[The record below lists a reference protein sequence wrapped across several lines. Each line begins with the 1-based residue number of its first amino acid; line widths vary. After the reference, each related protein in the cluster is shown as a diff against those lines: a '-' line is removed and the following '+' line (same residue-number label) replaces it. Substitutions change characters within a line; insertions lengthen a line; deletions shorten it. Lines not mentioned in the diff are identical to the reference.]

1 MNIDVVWQWQGSTM
15 MNVEKWNLHCSAGR
29 CSLYHTVPP
38 YWSTILFH
46 HTGPSYWSIILVH
59 HTGPSYWSIILV
71 QHTIRIHK
79 VLSNSGWLDTSA
91 RFSSIDHPLYY
102 HAYKRRDCKYRKH
115 CYNSSKNVK
124 LVGYIVWYCIMT
136 NIQLYTDGY
145 TIVFL
150 TQY

>member
-1 MNIDVVWQWQGSTM
+1 MTGQHDDECRKMEYCTALQVGA
-15 MNVEKWNLHCSAGR
+15 HC
-29 CSLYHTVPP
+29 
-38 YWSTILFH
+38 TILFHHTGPPLVH

-71 QHTIRIHK
+71 QHTIK

-91 RFSSIDHPLYY
+91 RFSSIDHPSYY

-124 LVGYIVWYCIMT
+124 LVGYIVRYCIMT